1 MFHLN
6 LYFKKSL
13 LENYNKKMKLYKNYL
28 KNKTI
33 IDDLCYGRLDGSIE
47 TSLACMGA
55 IFTYSCTL

>member
-1 MFHLN
+1 
-6 LYFKKSL
+6 
-13 LENYNKKMKLYKNYL
+13 MKLYKNYL